1 MSFSTRLLVVLFLP
15 LMPAA
20 LRAQAEAPAEPA
32 PPPPPSLV
40 PATGFAVP
48 EGFEITVWAQA
59 PMLRNP
65 TNMDVDYKGR
75 IWVAEG
81 VNYRN
86 HEDRDKAGDR
96 IVVLE
101 DTDGDGTADSS
112 HVFIQEPA
120 LGAPLGIA
128 VLDNKI
134 IVSNAPDL
142 IVYTDVD
149 RNARWDAAVDKREV
163 LLTGFN
169 GRNHDHALH
178 SVTFGPDGRWYFS
191 QGNNSAHFTDRAGQ
205 TFRVGSAYDPSWGKA
220 APPIYSWKP
229 NQLAGAKSDDGHV
242 YVGGFTVRMKPD
254 ATGTEIIGFNYRN
267 SYEQT
272 VTSFGDVFQND
283 NDDPPASRTSY
294 VLEYGNAGFFSR
306 DGKRGWTADRRP
318 GQDIPTAEWRQED
331 PGVMPAGDVYGAG
344 APTGIAYYEGD
355 AFGPEWRGMLLSAE
369 AARNTIFGYRPK
381 ADGAGFKLERF
392 NFVTSNP
399 EQVLAG
405 TDALRG
411 RVSQELHTFFRPS
424 DVTVGPDGA
433 VYIADWFDPRVGGH
447 QDFDNLTAG
456 AIYRV
461 APKGFKSVVPK
472 FDLATTEGQIAALKS
487 PAVNVRSLGYN
498 ALKAQGAAA
507 VAPVASLLHEANPYI
522 RARAIWLLA
531 EIGGDGLAR
540 VEGLLASPDEMIRL
554 AAFRALR
561 RQNHGVLAHAAKLA
575 SDPSAVVRREVAVAM
590 RDVPYGE
597 SATILLTLAKGYDG
611 KDRTYLEAWG
621 IGSTGKETEIAA
633 ALLAAHP
640 GANPITWTPAY
651 TGLLWRLTP
660 PAAATQFA
668 ARASATSLP
677 EKDRLAA
684 VTALGFMPSKEAALA
699 LADLAQKAGGLVQ
712 RQAFWWLLNYKDTRW
727 AGLGLDAELKA
738 RGLYDPETV
747 VITESVVPAPEPS
760 KLPPVA
766 EIAALK
772 GDAQRGAALVTACYL
787 CHRIGDQGVEY
798 GPNLTSFA
806 KMQTTEVVVGA
817 IVNPSGDIAHGY
829 EGTTVELKDGR
840 LVQGMQV
847 SESDPLVVMSMGGVT
862 QLIPVDRVEK
872 RTRLNRSLMLS
883 AEQLGMDAQAVAD
896 LVAYLKSL

>member
-1 MSFSTRLLVVLFLP
+1 MPFFLRRSVALCLSLPVVLC
-15 LMPAA
+15 
-20 LRAQAEAPAEPA
+20 AQTPAPATAEET
-32 PPPPPSLV
+32 PPPPALV
-40 PATGFAVP
+40 PTTGFAVP

-101 DTDGDGTADSS
+101 DTDGDGVADSS
-112 HVFIQEPA
+112 HVFIQEPD

-134 IVSNAPDL
+134 IVANAPDL

-191 QGNNSAHFTDRAGQ
+191 QGNNSAHFTDRSGR
-205 TFRVGSAYDPSWGKA
+205 TFRVGSSYNPSWGKA
-220 APPIYSWKP
+220 ARPIYSWTP
-229 NQLAGAKSDDGHV
+229 LELAGAKSDDGHV

-254 ATGTEIIGFNYRN
+254 GTDVEIIGHNYRN

-272 VTSFGDVFQND
+272 VTSFGEVFQND

-294 VLEYGNAGFFSR
+294 VLEYGSAGFFSR
-306 DGKRGWTADRRP
+306 DGKRMWNADRRP

-344 APTGIAYYEGD
+344 APTGIAYYEAD

-369 AARNTIFGYRPK
+369 AARNTIFGYLPK
-381 ADGAGFKLERF
+381 PDGAGFKLERF

-405 TDALRG
+405 VDSLRG
-411 RVSQELHTFFRPS
+411 KVSQELHTFFRPS

-461 APKGFKSVVPK
+461 APKGFKSVVPQ
-472 FDLATTEGQIAALKS
+472 FDLATTEGQITALKS

-507 VAPVASLLHEANPYI
+507 IAPVAALLGDANPYV

-531 EIGGDGLAR
+531 ELGADGLAR
-540 VEGLLASPDEMIRL
+540 VEALLGDADARTR
-554 AAFRALR
+554 ATAFQALR
-561 RQNHGVLAHAAKLA
+561 RQDHRVLVHAAKLA
-575 SDPSAVVRREVAVAM
+575 ADPSPSVRREVAVAM
-590 RDVPYGE
+590 RDVPLAE
-597 SATILLTLAKGYDG
+597 AKSILLTLAQGYDG
-611 KDRTYLEAWG
+611 RDRMYLEAWG
-621 IGSTGKETEIAA
+621 IGCTDKETEIAA

-640 GANPITWTPAY
+640 GADPLKWSPAY
-651 TGLLWRLTP
+651 TGLVWRLTP
-660 PAAATQFA
+660 VAAAPQFAKRAAAT
-668 ARASATSLP
+668 SLS

-699 LADLAQKAGGLVQ
+699 LADLAQKADGLVQ
-712 RQAFWWLLNYKDTRW
+712 RQALWWLLNYKNTRW
-727 AGLGLDAELKA
+727 AGLGLDAELKT

-747 VITESVVPAPEPS
+747 VITESVVPVPEPS
-760 KLPPVA
+760 KLPSVA

-772 GDAQRGAALVTACYL
+772 GDPQRGAALVSSCYL
-787 CHRIGDQGVEY
+787 CHRIGEQGMEY

-806 KMQTTEVVVGA
+806 KMQTTEVVIGA
-817 IVNPSGDIAHGY
+817 IVNPSSDIAHGY
-829 EGTTVELKDGR
+829 DGTVVTLKDGKAVHGM
-840 LVQGMQV
+840 LV
-847 SESDPLVVMSMGGVT
+847 SDSDPLVVMSMGGVT
-862 QLIPVDRVEK
+862 QLIPADRVERK
-872 RTRLNRSLMLS
+872 VRLNRSLMLS

-896 LVAYLKSL
+896 LVAYLKGL

>member
-1 MSFSTRLLVVLFLP
+1 MSFPLRCCVALSLSLPAVLCAQAP
-15 LMPAA
+15 APAA
-20 LRAQAEAPAEPA
+20 EEG
-32 PPPPPSLV
+32 PPPPSLV

-81 VNYRN
+81 VNYRS
-86 HEDRDKAGDR
+86 HDDRDKAGDR

-101 DTDGDGTADSS
+101 DTDGDGAADSS

-128 VLDNKI
+128 LLDNKI

-149 RNARWDAAVDKREV
+149 RNARWDAAIDKREV

-205 TFRVGSAYDPSWGKA
+205 TFRVGSSYEPSWGKA

-229 NQLAGAKSDDGHV
+229 TQLAGAKSDDGHV

-344 APTGIAYYEGD
+344 APTGIAYYEAD
-355 AFGPEWRGMLLSAE
+355 AFGPEWRGLLLSAE
-369 AARNTIFGYRPK
+369 AARNTIYGYRPK

-399 EQVLAG
+399 AQVLAG

-424 DVTVGPDGA
+424 DVMVGPDGA
-433 VYIADWFDPRVGGH
+433 VFIADWFDPRVGGH
-447 QDFDNLTAG
+447 QDFDKLTAG

-461 APKGFKSVVPK
+461 APKGFKSVVPQ
-472 FDLATTEGQIAALKS
+472 FDLATTEGQLTALKS
-487 PAVNVRSLGYN
+487 PAVNVRSLGFV
-498 ALKAQGAAA
+498 ALRAQGAAA
-507 VAPVASLLHEANPYI
+507 VAPVAGLLTDANPYL
-522 RARAIWLLA
+522 RARAIWLLTELGA
-531 EIGGDGLAR
+531 EGLAR
-540 VEGLLASPDEMIRL
+540 VETLLGDADAQIR
-554 AAFRALR
+554 ATAFQALR
-561 RQNHGVLAHAAKLA
+561 RQNHRVLAHAAKLA
-575 SDPSAVVRREVAVAM
+575 ADPSAAVRREVAVAM
-590 RDVPYGE
+590 RDVPLAE
-597 SATILLTLAKGYDG
+597 ARDILLTLAKGYDG

-621 IGSTGKETEIAA
+621 IGCMNKETEIAA
-633 ALLAAHP
+633 ALLAAHA
-640 GANPITWTPAY
+640 GADPLKWTPAY

-660 PAAATQFA
+660 PAAAPQFA
-668 ARASATSLP
+668 ARAAATSLS

-727 AGLGLDAELKA
+727 AGHGLDAELKA
-738 RGLYDPETV
+738 RGLYDPEAV

-772 GDAQRGAALVTACYL
+772 GDAQRGAALVSSCYL

-798 GPNLTSFA
+798 GPNLTAFA
-806 KMQTTEVVVGA
+806 KMQTTEVVLGA
-817 IVNPSGDIAHGY
+817 IVNPSADIAHGY

-862 QLIPVDRVEK
+862 QLIPADRVAK
-872 RTRLNRSLMLS
+872 KTRLNRSLMLS
-883 AEQLGMDAQAVAD
+883 AEQLGLDAQAVAD
-896 LVAYLKSL
+896 LVAYLKTL